1 MGRFEIRQAQR
12 QKVKVKVALDG
23 PSGSGKTLSAL
34 FIAYGLCGDWSK
46 IVIADT
52 ENESALYYAGRTFRT
67 KAGEVAIPAV
77 LNHIDFKPPYHPT
90 AWCQLIDEV
99 AESGAE
105 VLVLDS
111 ISHEWDGDGGA
122 LDMAGGNFNNWAK
135 VTPLHRA
142 FIDAMRAAPLHIV
155 ATMRSK
161 QEFAMSE
168 KEGPNGR
175 KKSEV
180 VKLGMKANQR
190 ENTDYEFGVAFSIEH
205 ETHLAKTNKDRT
217 GLFDGRSVVITPA
230 IGQELAAWAREGI
243 DAPTAPGRVNFPG
256 GRIAPP
262 RRDDIDPTR
271 AETGQEF
278 PGEPALEPARPAVG
292 TLEAIK
298 PYLDALDDL
307 VQGGTAD
314 DLAQFRQRLNA
325 ELPTR
330 SKVQGEALRRA
341 IARTEAAIIARAA
354 QACDPGPAA
363 DEQAPEQGAA

>member
-1 MGRFEIRQAQR
+1 MGRFEIRKAQR

-34 FIAYGLCGDWSK
+34 FIAYGLTGDWGK

-90 AWCQLIDEV
+90 AWCQLIEEV

-105 VLVLDS
+105 VLILDS
-111 ISHEWDGDGGA
+111 ISHEWDGEGGA

-142 FIDAMRAAPLHIV
+142 FIDAMRSAPIHIV

-161 QEFAMSE
+161 QEFSMTE
-168 KEGPNGR
+168 KEGPGGR
-175 KKSEV
+175 KKTEV

-190 ENTDYEFGVAFSIEH
+190 ENTDYEFGVAFNIEH

-230 IGQELAAWAREGI
+230 IGQELAVWASEGI
-243 DAPTAPGRVNFPG
+243 EAPVAPGRVNLN

-262 RRDDIDPTR
+262 ARDDVDGDPD
-271 AETGQEF
+271 AEQGQEASGERRVAQMAAMQAQLDAIAPWLEQISMIRDTGSLDELAALKEALNRAF
-278 PGEPALEPARPAVG
+278 PKKSEAQGKVLRKALEVAATV
-292 TLEAIK
+292 IK
-298 PYLDALDDL
+298 ER
-307 VQGGTAD
+307 TAKEPE
-314 DLAQFRQRLNA
+314 Q
-325 ELPTR
+325 
-330 SKVQGEALRRA
+330 
-341 IARTEAAIIARAA
+341 A
-354 QACDPGPAA
+354 QATEQTAA
-363 DEQAPEQGAA
+363 A